1 MINVYG
7 GFGLVP
13 GARNTWS
20 YWIDHILKQR
30 ERFGFVA
37 ATMITTQGVVS
48 AFTKDFLPTTAE
60 VQVKMTFLLLL
71 LQLGC
76 VLCQCLKLVRVA
88 SQLSP
93 QFTSVSFHLST

>member
-1 MINVYG
+1 MNVYG

-60 VQVKMTFLLLL
+60 VQVNY
-71 LQLGC
+71 
-76 VLCQCLKLVRVA
+76 LVITSTVAQRVERWTCNQQDMG
-88 SQLSP
+88 SNP
-93 QFTSVSFHLST
+93 TRGKNCIKN

>member
-1 MINVYG
+1 MISVYG

-13 GARNTWS
+13 GARNAWS

-48 AFTKDFLPTTAE
+48 AFTTDFLPTAAE
-60 VQVKMTFLLLL
+60 VQVKLLLPQPTWL
-71 LQLGC
+71 CTTLRGA
-76 VLCQCLKLVRVA
+76 VLTSSCL
-88 SQLSP
+88 S
-93 QFTSVSFHLST
+93 

>member
-1 MINVYG
+1 MYD

-13 GARNTWS
+13 GARNAWS

-37 ATMITTQGVVS
+37 ATMITTQGAVS

-60 VQVKMTFLLLL
+60 VQVTLF
-71 LQLGC
+71 
-76 VLCQCLKLVRVA
+76 VLPVLPKSEKIC
-88 SQLSP
+88 
-93 QFTSVSFHLST
+93 